1 MWEGGMRLISLG
13 EETDSPS
20 AIATPTSGEPVLSLP
35 KRRIFGLTFT
45 PRAGLHQGFFS
56 LADQAVA
63 SVTNFATG
71 VIIARACSKEEFG
84 RYMLGFTLILWATDL
99 QTSLIATPYMIYAP
113 RLEGRAHARYTGST
127 LIHQFIF
134 SLLATLVLVC
144 GAFAAMFGVGLTG
157 LDPVLWA
164 LAAVGTLIMLREFV
178 RRICFALLKVKT
190 ALLFDTFVGVGQVC
204 GLLVLAHLKLLS
216 AARAYWLIGAN
227 CGVAVLC
234 WLWLNRHLYHL
245 RIDEALSDMKRN
257 WLFGKW
263 VFASGLLWSASMNL
277 YPWLLAYF
285 HGAAAAGVFAACL
298 AVVSA
303 ANPALL
309 GVQNFLGPKIAQVYV
324 TSGCV
329 GLRRFVLKI
338 SCSLAIPSLLFTL
351 VVMTWGDR
359 FIGLLYG
366 SRFSGNGLV
375 VGVLSINVL
384 VSMAVFSFSRA
395 LFAIERADLDFT
407 LNVTAIVIMLTLGLW
422 LVKTHGPLGA
432 AIGLVVAGFVTS
444 VFRVIAFLKVSRPIL
459 YEKEHSL

>member
-1 MWEGGMRLISLG
+1 
-13 EETDSPS
+13 
-20 AIATPTSGEPVLSLP
+20 
-35 KRRIFGLTFT
+35 
-45 PRAGLHQGFFS
+45 
-56 LADQAVA
+56 
-63 SVTNFATG
+63 
-71 VIIARACSKEEFG
+71 
-84 RYMLGFTLILWATDL
+84 
-99 QTSLIATPYMIYAP
+99 
-113 RLEGRAHARYTGST
+113 
-127 LIHQFIF
+127 
-134 SLLATLVLVC
+134 
-144 GAFAAMFGVGLTG
+144 
-157 LDPVLWA
+157 
-164 LAAVGTLIMLREFV
+164 
-178 RRICFALLKVKT
+178 
-190 ALLFDTFVGVGQVC
+190 
-204 GLLVLAHLKLLS
+204 
-216 AARAYWLIGAN
+216 
-227 CGVAVLC
+227 
-234 WLWLNRHLYHL
+234 L